1 MRCIKISILILVAT
15 LPGCIGLGARE
26 SFVEFPDGRKFRV
39 KCQSDGRVKLKNG
52 DVDLEVDN
60 RGPTGQVWAAGTAAL
75 GKVYETAK
83 SAVTEGK

>member
-1 MRCIKISILILVAT
+1 MRRLALLALISLT

-26 SFVEFPDGRKFRV
+26 SYVEYPDGRKFRV
-39 KCQSDGRVKLKNG
+39 KCQSDGRVKLKDG
-52 DVDLEVDN
+52 DVDIEVDN

-83 SAVTEGK
+83 GAVTEGK